1 MKKSRGRNID
11 RKQTEKV
18 QPDEKRLEQRW
29 KLTSPTLDGP
39 GLSVLPGLGNRALSV
54 HQASSC
60 DVGIIFPFPQ
70 LKK

>member
-18 QPDEKRLEQRW
+18 QPDEKRREQRW

-39 GLSVLPGLGNRALSV
+39 GLGVSAEWTAGVKAR
-54 HQASSC
+54 
-60 DVGIIFPFPQ
+60 
-70 LKK
+70 LKEGKLT